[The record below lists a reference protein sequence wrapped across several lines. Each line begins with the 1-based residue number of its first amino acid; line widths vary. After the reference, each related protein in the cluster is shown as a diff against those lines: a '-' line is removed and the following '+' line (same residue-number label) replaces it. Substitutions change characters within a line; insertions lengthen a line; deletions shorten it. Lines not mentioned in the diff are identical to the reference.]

1 MNIFIIPVVHEEL
14 GKKEKALIKILPL
27 IDNCLEVCKR

>member
-1 MNIFIIPVVHEEL
+1 MNTFIILVVHGKLEE
-14 GKKEKALIKILPL
+14 KKKALIKILPL